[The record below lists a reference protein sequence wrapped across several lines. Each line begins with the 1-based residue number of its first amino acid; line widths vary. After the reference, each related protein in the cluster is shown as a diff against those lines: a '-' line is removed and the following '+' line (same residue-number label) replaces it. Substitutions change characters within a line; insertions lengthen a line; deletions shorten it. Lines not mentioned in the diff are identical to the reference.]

1 MSNTNTQAL
10 ALSTPETLED
20 ENALVL
26 CSPEAFASLDAEEQ
40 DFLSRKGS
48 VVKKGYKVRYANR
61 AVASGNNHKAA
72 RRSTWDWLAI
82 EIAAECLDDK
92 AKLRVGDFLALLEA
106 NGVDHSRWTNRSP
119 GWEGRLRM
127 TGRLALQKVV
137 AEAGLLRFPD
147 GEEKEPTSEW
157 LAKFA

>member
-1 MSNTNTQAL
+1 MSTTTTNAQTLAPLSLEADDAL
-10 ALSTPETLED
+10 EF
-20 ENALVL
+20 
-26 CSPEAFASLDAEEQ
+26 CSPEAFASLSPEEAS
-40 DFLSRKGS
+40 LLTKRGS
-48 VVKKGYKVRYANR
+48 VVKAGYKVRYANR

-92 AKLRVGDFLALLEA
+92 AKLRVDDFLALLEA
-106 NGVDHSRWTNRSP
+106 NGVDHTRWTNRSP